1 MAMMM
6 MNMII
11 DILAILLGSAVGYL
25 CVKAL
30 YLSSIMLTERSIL
43 RKITG
48 RYYDF
53 EIDEALKEMNLTRA
67 EALEQF
73 KDNK

>member
-1 MAMMM
+1 MRM

-11 DILAILLGSAVGYL
+11 DILAILLGFAVGYL
-25 CVKAL
+25 GVKAL
-30 YLSSIMLTERSIL
+30 YISSIMLTERSIL
-43 RKITG
+43 RQITG
-48 RYYDF
+48 GYYDF
-53 EIDEALKEMNLTRA
+53 EIDDILAKMNLTRA

>member
-1 MAMMM
+1 MF
-6 MNMII
+6 NLL
-11 DILAILLGSAVGYL
+11 DIFYTLLAGLFIYYGI
-25 CVKAL
+25 KAL
-30 YLSSIMLTERSIL
+30 WVSTLILNERSIL

-48 RYYDF
+48 GYYDF
-53 EIDEALKEMNLTRA
+53 EIDDILAKMNLTRA

>member
-1 MAMMM
+1 
-6 MNMII
+6 MIEI
-11 DILAILLGSAVGYL
+11 IQILFGIAFSVVALYG
-25 CVKAL
+25 L

-48 RYYDF
+48 GYYDF
-53 EIDEALKEMNLTRA
+53 EIDDILAKMNLTRA

>member
-1 MAMMM
+1 MVMTM

-25 CVKAL
+25 GVKAL
-30 YLSSIMLTERSIL
+30 YISSIMLTERSIL
-43 RKITG
+43 RQITG
-48 RYYDF
+48 GYYDF
-53 EIDEALKEMNLTRA
+53 EIDDILAKMNLTRA